1 MKDRT
6 MTATT
11 ANLSSAH
18 HLRFADEMRA
28 TLRLAAP
35 IAAAQIAQIG
45 MGTTDTVLLGG
56 LGRDALAAGGLGA
69 MLFFTILSLLQGMV
83 SAVSILVAHAR
94 GAGDESRIAPALRA
108 GVLVATC
115 AALPLMAVLSQAETI
130 LRAVHEPA
138 ALAAAVSPYERIL
151 LWGTLPAMWMAVQR
165 AYLAAMDRPQ
175 LIMTVTVT
183 ALIMNGFLNYGLM
196 HGAFGLP
203 NMGYVGSAMASAI
216 TLWCQMGAT
225 AVGMGRILALKRF
238 RLWGTVEWPLVR
250 ELLHLG
256 WPIAITIGVETM
268 LFFAGGLLMGI
279 VGATA
284 LAAHQISLNVA
295 ALMFMVPL
303 GIGQAANVRVGYHTG
318 AGAHRAARRAALAAF
333 TLGIMFAMVSASVMV
348 GAPRRIALLFGLNLA
363 NPADAEVI
371 ALAARLLLIA
381 AAFQLADGLQTI
393 ASGILRGLKD
403 TRTPMIL
410 AAIGYWI
417 FGFPTAW
424 VLGLHF
430 GFGAIGVWVGLAFS
444 LVMAALMLV
453 SRFWIMSGRAIA
465 ADAAKPLA
473 AQI

>member
-318 AGAHRAARRAALAAF
+318 ARPG
-333 TLGIMFAMVSASVMV
+333 
-348 GAPRRIALLFGLNLA
+348 
-363 NPADAEVI
+363 
-371 ALAARLLLIA
+371 
-381 AAFQLADGLQTI
+381 
-393 ASGILRGLKD
+393 
-403 TRTPMIL
+403 
-410 AAIGYWI
+410 
-417 FGFPTAW
+417 
-424 VLGLHF
+424 
-430 GFGAIGVWVGLAFS
+430 
-444 LVMAALMLV
+444 
-453 SRFWIMSGRAIA
+453 
-465 ADAAKPLA
+465 
-473 AQI
+473 